1 MAFPAGRTD
10 LYLTEIGEPS
20 DNVLRVVVLE
30 ARDRGEVVET
40 EVGPARC
47 MAFGST
53 SRAFELIWESY
64 VAYAVRDESHARLED
79 GETRSGD
86 SLHTRDRSAFLD
98 YVRKATSA
106 TDAHPGPIT
115 HWTLDTL
122 NHSLDVVAVE
132 GPSVRVM
139 ARSEVGR
146 GPNFISWERVSG

>member
-40 EVGPARC
+40 EVGPARR

-79 GETRSGD
+79 GEARSGD
-86 SLHTRDRSAFLD
+86 SLYTRDRSAFLD
-98 YVRKATSA
+98 YVRRATSA
-106 TDAHPGPIT
+106 TDAHVT

-146 GPNFISWERVSG
+146 EPNLISWERVSG

>member
-30 ARDRGEVVET
+30 ARDRGEAVET
-40 EVGPARC
+40 EVGPARR
-47 MAFGST
+47 MAFGAT

-86 SLHTRDRSAFLD
+86 SLYTRDRSAFLN
-98 YVRKATSA
+98 YVGRATSA

-146 GPNFISWERVSG
+146 EPNFISWERVSG